1 MAQRPSW
8 LEAALQYHAAGRP
21 AEAERICSDIL
32 RADPSE
38 ADALNLMGL
47 IAAHGNRA
55 GLAAN
60 LIQRAIAL
68 RPGRGDF
75 HAALGNLY
83 LAQGNEGPM
92 TECYRRALLLTHFSA
107 IPPPFSEIARYA
119 GSAPS
124 SMTYLAGYESYK
136 SQCLQDAY
144 LDRWV
149 FAGMENGVFFDIGA
163 HDGISLSNSYFFEK
177 ARGWRGICVEPNPSA
192 FERLRASR
200 HCTVLNCCVA
210 ATNGIAAF
218 RKLSGHSEMLSGI
231 SENYHPEHRARIERE
246 LEKFGGTSETIPVEA
261 RTISGIVAEHT
272 ISEITYLSIDTEGG
286 EFDILN
292 SIPFGEL
299 PVHAVSVECNFDEER
314 ARMATLMDG
323 HGFDLAI
330 VLGHDLLFINRNS
343 PWCAVHASARR
354 D

>member
-8 LEAALQYHAAGRP
+8 LEAALQCHAAGRP

-47 IAAHGNRA
+47 IAAHGNRT

-60 LIQRAIAL
+60 LIQRAIVL

-75 HAALGNLY
+75 HAALGNLH

-107 IPPPFSEIARYA
+107 IPPPFSEIARHA
-119 GSAPS
+119 GSAPAS
-124 SMTYLAGYESYK
+124 AAYLARIESYK

-149 FAGMENGVFFDIGA
+149 FAGMENGIFLDIGA
-163 HDGISLSNSYFFEK
+163 HDGISFSNSYFFEK
-177 ARGWRGICVEPNPSA
+177 ARGWSGICVEPNPSA
-192 FERLRASR
+192 FERLRANR
-200 HCTVLNCCVA
+200 QCVVLNCCVA

-246 LEKFGGTSETIPVEA
+246 LAEFGGTSETIQVEA
-261 RTISGIVAEHT
+261 RTLAGIAAAQA
-272 ISEITYLSIDTEGG
+272 ISEISYLSIDTEGG
-286 EFDILN
+286 EFDILR
-292 SIPFGEL
+292 SMPFGEL
-299 PVHAVSVECNFDEER
+299 LVHAVTVECNFNEER
-314 ARMATLMDG
+314 ARMAALMDG
-323 HGFDLAI
+323 RGFELAI
-330 VLGHDLLFINRNS
+330 ALGSDLLFINRKS
-343 PWCAVHASARR
+343 PCHAAHAGARR
-354 D
+354 G